1 MHCRTNELE
10 FLRFPLFPL
19 DIASPRSTPP
29 STSFATSS
37 PRNAISRTLP
47 RFDFPVPRFD
57 PPPRGSTPPAGP
69 PPRSP
74 SSTTSSRAPP
84 SILPPRGDPPP
95 PPRPGRPFRGRFASR
110 RRWWSEARA
119 RRFQGD
125 RDRVLER
132 GNAAMKRP
140 KRRSPR
146 NWTRSSRSPRFRTRS
161 CLRRT
166 SRCWAMPSFLS

>member
-1 MHCRTNELE
+1 MFLYFYSIQISQSSLSNILSQIRFITDFDFMHCRTNELE
-10 FLRFPLFPL
+10 FLRFPLFHL
-19 DIASPRSTPP
+19 DTASLRSTPP

-47 RFDFPVPRFD
+47 RFDFPVPRFV

-84 SILPPRGDPPP
+84 STLLPRGDPPP

-110 RRWWSEARA
+110 RRRR
-119 RRFQGD
+119 RRFGGQK
-125 RDRVLER
+125 RWS
-132 GNAAMKRP
+132 AAF
-140 KRRSPR
+140 SEIVIG
-146 NWTRSSRSPRFRTRS
+146 F
-161 CLRRT
+161 
-166 SRCWAMPSFLS
+166 